1 MNIKNVYILDD
12 RAILYI
18 NGEDAKEFLQ
28 NLISNDISKVSDVN
42 SCFNSLLTP
51 QGKFLY
57 EFIIVKHKAGYLLD
71 CEKPQAEELFK
82 QLSLYKLRSKVEI
95 LNLSN
100 EFVVAAFSHEKFLT
114 FDEAKDQPGCTI
126 KYIEDPIFLDPR
138 NKDLGARLIINLEK
152 LYLSL
157 KKLDLKDDKIENYY
171 IQSHK
176 LGIVPKNLNQLQN
189 QLFGI
194 ECNYEELNGI
204 DFKKGCYVGQ
214 ENTARI
220 KLKNKLSKRLLPIEI
235 IDGKLTKNG
244 KIYNNGVEIGKILIS
259 DDYPFGLIKYLDKN
273 FNKDQ
278 TFKSEHGSFKIF
290 IPQWLK
296 I

>member
-1 MNIKNVYILDD
+1 MKNNVYVLED
-12 RAILYI
+12 RAIIYI
-18 NGEDAKEFLQ
+18 SGTDSKDFLQ
-28 NLISNDISKVSDVN
+28 NLISNDINKVTDNS
-42 SCFNSLLTP
+42 SCFASLLTP

-57 EFIIVKHKAGYLLD
+57 EFIVAKHKTGFFID
-71 CEKPQAEELFK
+71 CEKDQSKEIFK
-82 QLSLYKLRSKVEI
+82 QLNLYKIRSKVEI

-100 EFVVAAFSHEKFLT
+100 EFVVASFGYEKYLSMEGSKDILGFT
-114 FDEAKDQPGCTI
+114 F
-126 KYIEDPIFLDPR
+126 KYREDPIILDPR
-138 NKDLGARLIINLEK
+138 NKKLGARLIINLEK

-157 KKLDLKDDKIENYY
+157 KKLDLKDDNIENYY
-171 IQSHK
+171 IRSHK

-189 QLFGI
+189 KLFGI

-235 IDGKLTKNG
+235 IDGKLSQEE
-244 KIYNNGVEIGKILIS
+244 KIYNNNIEIGKVLINKE
-259 DDYPFGLIKYLDKN
+259 YPFALIKYLDKN
-273 FNKDQ
+273 FDKNQ
-278 TFKSEHGSFKIF
+278 IFKNQNGSFKIF
-290 IPQWLK
+290 IPSWLK